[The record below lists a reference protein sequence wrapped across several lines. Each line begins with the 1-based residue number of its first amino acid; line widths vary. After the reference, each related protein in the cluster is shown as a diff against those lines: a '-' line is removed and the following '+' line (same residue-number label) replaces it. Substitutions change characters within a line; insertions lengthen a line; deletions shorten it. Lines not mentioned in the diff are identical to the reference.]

1 MNRLGFL
8 SGGADYKDIQNTYVD
23 FTMEQQLLKTELWD
37 AFVRVYGI
45 EDDKADDGWRG
56 EYWGKTMRGACLT
69 YMYNRDE
76 KLYAVLENAVKGL
89 LSKQRADGS
98 FSTYG
103 ESNLLWQWDIW
114 CRKYV
119 LTGMLHFYRICKDE
133 TLKEEILTA
142 MTAHANALI
151 NGLGSE
157 DGKKHITET
166 SSFWGGVNSCSV
178 LEPILDLYKLTKDK
192 ALLKFAEYI
201 ISSGGCS
208 GGDLIALAYENK
220 VMPYEYPEVKAY
232 ETISFFEGLLA
243 YYEITGK
250 EYYFTA
256 VKSFTDAVN
265 ETDITAIGCCGC
277 THELFDHSRVKQTEY
292 SEGIMQETCVTVTWM
307 RMNARLYMLTGEEK
321 YFARLEKAAL
331 NALYGAV
338 NINGEKGLDLGRKVL
353 CDPMPFDSYS
363 PLFYNRRGRGIGGKK
378 DFSFGGY
385 YGCCACIASAGIALV
400 PLTAVMKTEKGFVF
414 SSYINGKID
423 SDGFAANIS
432 TDFPRSLKTRIKIKA
447 DGEFSLKLRVPDYAE
462 NISLTVN
469 GAAVNAAPANGFI
482 SLEKV
487 FAAGDIIALNGDF
500 SLRKEELN
508 GRQAFFFG
516 PLTLALD
523 EAKNNYF
530 TEREFSF
537 SGDYTLCAPENGE
550 MLRLKMRTTDGEE
563 MIFTDY
569 ASCGKK
575 WNAKKNRVTVWM

>member
-1 MNRLGFL
+1 MNKYDFL
-8 SGGADYKDIQNTYVD
+8 SGGADYKGIQNSYVD
-23 FTMEQQLLKTELWD
+23 FTMEHQLLKTELWD

-45 EDDKADDGWRG
+45 EDDKSDDGWRG

-69 YMYNRDE
+69 YMYNHDE

-89 LSKQRADGS
+89 LSKQRPDGS

-103 ESNLLWQWDIW
+103 ENNLFWQWDIW

-133 TLKEEILTA
+133 SLKADILTA
-142 MTAHANALI
+142 MTAHAEVLMNAL
-151 NGLGSE
+151 GKE

-178 LEPILDLYKLTKDK
+178 LEPIMDLYTFTGNEKL
-192 ALLKFAEYI
+192 LRFAEYI
-201 ISSGGCS
+201 ISPGGCS

-243 YYEITGK
+243 YYGVTGK
-250 EYYFTA
+250 EYYLTA
-256 VKSFTDAVN
+256 VRNFMEAVN

-277 THELFDHSRVKQTEY
+277 THELFDHSAVKQTEY

-307 RMNARLYMLTGEEK
+307 RMNARLYMFTGEEK
-321 YFARLEKAAL
+321 YYARFEKAAL
-331 NALYGAV
+331 NALYGSV
-338 NINGEKGLDLGRKVL
+338 NVKHEKGLDLGRKVL

-363 PLFYNRRGRGIGGKK
+363 PLYYNRRGRGIGGKK

-385 YGCCACIASAGIALV
+385 YGCCACIASAGIGLV
-400 PLTAVMKTEKGFVF
+400 PLTAVMKTENGFVF

-423 SDGFAANIS
+423 SDGFAAEVS
-432 TDFPRSLKTRIKIKA
+432 TDFPRSLKTKITVSSA
-447 DGEFSLKLRVPDYAE
+447 GEFSIKLRIPDYAE
-462 NISLTVN
+462 GVSLSVN
-469 GAAVNAAPANGFI
+469 GIAVNAAPYGGFI
-482 SLEKV
+482 TLERD
-487 FAAGDIIALNGDF
+487 FSDGDIIELNGDF
-500 SLRKEELN
+500 TLRKEELN
-508 GRQAFFFG
+508 GKTAYFYG

-530 TEREFSF
+530 TERELQFT
-537 SGDYTLCAPENGE
+537 DDHELVAPENGE
-550 MLRLKMRTTDGEE
+550 MLRLKMTTTDGEE
-563 MIFTDY
+563 LIFTDY
-569 ASCGKK
+569 ASCGKG
-575 WNAKKNRVTVWM
+575 WNAKKNRITVWM